1 MSTRSLIA
9 DATRGAI
16 AGGVATWFMDLV
28 TTALYEAQSDET
40 NARERAAQARG
51 KGSVENMLERFESVT
66 GIAVPDDLRPAALQA
81 LHYGL
86 GIGPGAAYGVLR
98 NRLPLVGAGRGILFG
113 LTLFAVND
121 EFMNTALGL
130 AGPPGAYP
138 LETHWRGLVGH
149 VVLGVATD
157 AGVSVLSGGR

>member
-1 MSTRSLIA
+1 M
-9 DATRGAI
+9 
-16 AGGVATWFMDLV
+16 
-28 TTALYEAQSDET
+28 
-40 NARERAAQARG
+40 
-51 KGSVENMLERFESVT
+51 
-66 GIAVPDDLRPAALQA
+66 
-81 LHYGL
+81 
-86 GIGPGAAYGVLR
+86 LR

-121 EFMNTALGL
+121 ELMNTALGL

-157 AGVSVLSGGR
+157 AGVSVLGGRD